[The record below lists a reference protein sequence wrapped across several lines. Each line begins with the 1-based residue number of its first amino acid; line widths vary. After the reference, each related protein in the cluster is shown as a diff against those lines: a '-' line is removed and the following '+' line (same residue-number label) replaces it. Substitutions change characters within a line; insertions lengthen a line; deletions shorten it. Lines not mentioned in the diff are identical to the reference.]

1 VHIVNNICVIMSLLC
16 IIMKF
21 CSVIYSIRE
30 DDKIFA
36 SKQVHD
42 CTNIGPSDIEIF
54 FLQYKNF
61 MKFK

>member
-1 VHIVNNICVIMSLLC
+1 MHIVNNICVIMSLLC
-16 IIMKF
+16 IIMRF

-30 DDKIFA
+30 DDKTFA
-36 SKQVHD
+36 PKQVHD
-42 CTNIGPSDIEIF
+42 WTSFVPSDIEIF